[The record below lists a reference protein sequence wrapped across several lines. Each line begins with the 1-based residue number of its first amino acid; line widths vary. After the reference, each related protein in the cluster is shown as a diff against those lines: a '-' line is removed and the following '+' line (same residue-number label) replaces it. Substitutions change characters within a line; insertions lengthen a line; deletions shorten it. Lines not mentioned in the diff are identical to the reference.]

1 MGIKDIN
8 EIIRQGVVP
17 RRKERFSERIK
28 KIDPK
33 YTSMSEVV
41 PPLNR
46 GDFLRTWQADRIQLE
61 KVRKERDDAVKESKR
76 LKGLMQ
82 TNWSKDWR
90 SKLNEKEK
98 VTRQKPVVRLLEKK
112 EGAPLLN
119 LSQC

>member
-46 GDFLRTWQADRIQLE
+46 GDFLRSWQEDRTQLE
-61 KVRKERDDAVKESKR
+61 KVRKERDKAVEETKKLR
-76 LKGLMQ
+76 GMLNKG
-82 TNWSKDWR
+82 R
-90 SKLNEKEK
+90 
-98 VTRQKPVVRLLEKK
+98 
-112 EGAPLLN
+112 
-119 LSQC
+119 